1 MPVVDLVRTPVPPMM
16 AEMVPDWTSMDVG
29 VRTPV
34 EPVMLPAWRVTAPR
48 VSELAPRA
56 RVPPLTVMGAVA
68 AKVLVAWPSVRVPA
82 LTVVRPVKVFT
93 PLRVRLPEPSLVSV
107 PVPVVIAP
115 VTAVLP
121 SPVRVRLLPA
131 PVMEARVR
139 AVRRPEVLIVASVA
153 PRVTA
158 PVERVIGAVVT
169 LAPAATVRV
178 AALLSATVPMVWV
191 RPEPEPEV
199 ARSGLRVKS
208 PLIVVSVLVKVVEAS
223 EATSRVPLLAVT
235 PPPLTAPARVTP
247 R

>member
-16 AEMVPDWTSMDVG
+16 AEMVPDWTPRDVG

-34 EPVMLPAWRVTAPR
+34 EPVMLPAWRMTAPS
-48 VSELAPRA
+48 VSERAPRA
-56 RVPPLTVMGAVA
+56 RVPPLTVTGAVA
-68 AKVLVAWPSVRVPA
+68 AKALATPRVRVPA

-235 PPPLTAPARVTP
+235 PLPLTAPARVTP